1 MTQFLEDIF
10 HPSKAYERK
19 RNEFIKQYKKKYEEL
34 TATEKVMVDAHFQ
47 LEFLRIESQELRFL
61 GAVEAVLIAE
71 KIINPGQ
78 PYNIHSNIFTNLSRY
93 SYREYILTQLNR
105 YLKNKNIL

>member
-1 MTQFLEDIF
+1 MKQFLEDIF

-71 KIINPGQ
+71 NIINPGQ
-78 PYNIHSNIFTNLSRY
+78 PYNIHGSFTIRTKIIHNIYNRMNDMNLL
-93 SYREYILTQLNR
+93 INR
-105 YLKNKNIL
+105 